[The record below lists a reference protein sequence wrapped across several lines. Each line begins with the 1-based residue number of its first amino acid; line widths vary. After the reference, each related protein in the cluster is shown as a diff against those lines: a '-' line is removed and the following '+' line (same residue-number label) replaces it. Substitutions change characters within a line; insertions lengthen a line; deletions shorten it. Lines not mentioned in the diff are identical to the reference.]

1 MNEIGTFDIL
11 GPNMIGP
18 SSSHTAGAL
27 RIAFIAGKMVEK
39 PAVVRFVLYGSFA
52 RTYHGHGTDRA
63 LVGGILG
70 YHPDDERI
78 RDSFEHA
85 KEAGL
90 DFTFEENFTDKE
102 IYPNTVDIYV
112 KDENGNEMSL
122 RGKSIGG
129 GNAVITR
136 LNGVDVDL
144 TGNYSTIVVQHI
156 DKKGTLAF
164 VTAVLSAY
172 DLNIGSLRLYRESKG
187 KMAYA
192 IIEVDTMVSGR
203 AELLEYCEKEN
214 KKISEAMF
222 ERETTFLEQDPEK
235 TRAKMKKAWSI
246 MQTSAKK
253 PLKENIVSMGGMI
266 GGESRKLHTLRENKK
281 NLCGDVVSKAIAY
294 AVGVLEVNASMGLI
308 VAAPTAGSSGVIPG
322 VCCSL
327 QENYGFTDEEIC
339 QALFNAAAV
348 GYLITR
354 NATTAG
360 AEGGCQAEVGAASA
374 MAASAAVELFGG
386 TPAQCLDAA
395 SFAIVNILGLVC
407 DPIGGLVENP
417 CQNRNAMGA
426 SNALIS
432 AELSM
437 AGIKSITPIDET
449 IGVMYAV
456 GRSIPSELRE
466 TSMGG
471 MAVAKSACEACAAC
485 AKETQK

>member
-39 PAVVRFVLYGSFA
+39 PAAVRFVLYGSFA

-102 IYPNTVDIYV
+102 IYPNEVDDYYPNTVDIYV

-192 IIEVDTMVSGR
+192 IIEVDTMVSIEEKNDARGFE
-203 AELLEYCEKEN
+203 AVKNVLLVPA
-214 KKISEAMF
+214 I
-222 ERETTFLEQDPEK
+222 
-235 TRAKMKKAWSI
+235 
-246 MQTSAKK
+246 
-253 PLKENIVSMGGMI
+253 
-266 GGESRKLHTLRENKK
+266 
-281 NLCGDVVSKAIAY
+281 NLD
-294 AVGVLEVNASMGLI
+294 
-308 VAAPTAGSSGVIPG
+308 
-322 VCCSL
+322 
-327 QENYGFTDEEIC
+327 
-339 QALFNAAAV
+339 
-348 GYLITR
+348 
-354 NATTAG
+354 
-360 AEGGCQAEVGAASA
+360 
-374 MAASAAVELFGG
+374 
-386 TPAQCLDAA
+386 
-395 SFAIVNILGLVC
+395 
-407 DPIGGLVENP
+407 
-417 CQNRNAMGA
+417 
-426 SNALIS
+426 
-432 AELSM
+432 
-437 AGIKSITPIDET
+437 
-449 IGVMYAV
+449 
-456 GRSIPSELRE
+456 
-466 TSMGG
+466 
-471 MAVAKSACEACAAC
+471 
-485 AKETQK
+485 